1 MDSTAKGGGA
11 LTACKETNAPVFFIG
26 TGEKTEDFE
35 SFNPESFVSR
45 LLGLGDL
52 EGLLEKVQSAVD
64 EKYQKNLKSRLE
76 EGKFNLYDFQEQ
88 IKQMSGMGSFSK
100 LIGMIPGLGKAKI
113 PDNLLGTQEE
123 KLKKWQHIIN
133 SMTKQEIDN
142 PEIIEKQ
149 TSRLGR
155 IAKGAGTT
163 TTDVRQLI
171 KQYKLLKDMATGM
184 SDMSD
189 FDPSQGLSQKQM
201 QKLAKKFGKKMRFK

>member
-1 MDSTAKGGGA
+1 
-11 LTACKETNAPVFFIG
+11 
-26 TGEKTEDFE
+26 
-35 SFNPESFVSR
+35 
-45 LLGLGDL
+45 
-52 EGLLEKVQSAVD
+52 
-64 EKYQKNLKSRLE
+64 
-76 EGKFNLYDFQEQ
+76 
-88 IKQMSGMGSFSK
+88 
-100 LIGMIPGLGKAKI
+100 MIPGLGKAKI